1 MKYRNKLRLKLL
13 GYSILGILTNAL
25 ILVIAWLLEKEIEVA
40 ITMICFF
47 IFRPLYEKQYHAKS
61 LFRCSIVSIIVFTIV
76 ANIEVEKSISILLS
90 VVLAFVITLIS
101 SYIKEFIENKILL
114 NTYKTKLESVKTKCL
129 ENLTE
134 EEMIAFMPKIRKDV
148 IHIVYGYLHRENKI
162 NAEIYAIQ
170 NNIGVATLYRYLKLV
185 RDTYNELTTH

>member
-1 MKYRNKLRLKLL
+1 MKYRNKLRLIYL
-13 GYSILGILTNAL
+13 GYSILGILVNII
-25 ILVIAWLLEKEIEVA
+25 ILVIGWLFEREIEVA

-47 IFRPLYEKQYHAKS
+47 VFRPLYEKQYHAKS
-61 LFRCSIVSIIVFTIV
+61 LFRCSIVSITVFIIV
-76 ANIEVEKSISILLS
+76 ASIEVEKSISILLS

-101 SYIKEFIENKILL
+101 SYIKEFIENKMLL
-114 NTYKTKLESVKTKCL
+114 ETYKNKLESIKTKCL
-129 ENLTE
+129 ENYTE
-134 EEMIAFMPKIRKDV
+134 NELIQLMSSIRKDV

-185 RDTYNELTTH
+185 RDTYEKLTTH

>member
-1 MKYRNKLRLKLL
+1 MKYRNKLIFIYL
-13 GYSILGILTNAL
+13 GYFILGILVNVI
-25 ILVIAWLLEKEIEVA
+25 ILVIGWLFEREIEVA

-47 IFRPLYEKQYHAKS
+47 VFRPLYEKQYHAKS
-61 LFRCSIVSIIVFTIV
+61 LFMCSIVSIIVFTIV
-76 ANIEVEKSISILLS
+76 ANIEVEKSTSILLS

-101 SYIKEFIENKILL
+101 SYIKEFIENKMLL
-114 NTYKTKLESVKTKCL
+114 ETYKNKLESIKTKCL

-134 EEMIAFMPKIRKDV
+134 DELIQLMPGIRKDV
-148 IHIVYGYLHRENKI
+148 IHIVYGYLHRENKL

-185 RDTYNELTTH
+185 RDTYEKLTTH

>member
-1 MKYRNKLRLKLL
+1 MKYQNKLRLKLL

-25 ILVIAWLLEKEIEVA
+25 ILVIAWLLEREIEVA

-47 IFRPLYEKQYHAKS
+47 VFRPLYEKQYHAKT
-61 LFRCSIVSIIVFTIV
+61 LFRCSIISIIVFTTV
-76 ANIEVEKSISILLS
+76 ANIEVEKSTSILLS

-101 SYIKEFIENKILL
+101 SYVKEFIENKILL
-114 NTYKTKLESVKTKCL
+114 KVYIDKLESIKTKCL

>member
-1 MKYRNKLRLKLL
+1 MKYRNKLRLKFL
-13 GYSILGILTNAL
+13 GYSVLGILTNAL
-25 ILVIAWLLEKEIEVA
+25 ILVIAWLLEREIEVA

-47 IFRPLYEKQYHAKS
+47 VFRPLYEKQYHAKS
-61 LFRCSIVSIIVFTIV
+61 LFRCSIISTIVFMIV

-101 SYIKEFIENKILL
+101 SYVKEFIENKILL
-114 NTYKTKLESVKTKCL
+114 KVYIDKLESIKTKCL

>member
-1 MKYRNKLRLKLL
+1 MKYRNKLHLKLL

-25 ILVIAWLLEKEIEVA
+25 ILVIAWLLEREIEVA

-47 IFRPLYEKQYHAKS
+47 VFRPLYEKQHHAKS
-61 LFRCSIVSIIVFTIV
+61 LFRCSIISIIVFTIV

-90 VVLAFVITLIS
+90 VVLAFIITLVS

-114 NTYKTKLESVKTKCL
+114 KTYKNKLESIKTKCL

-134 EEMIAFMPKIRKDV
+134 DELIQLMPNIRKDV
-148 IHIVYGYLHRENKI
+148 IHIVYGYLHRKDKM

-185 RDTYNELTTH
+185 RNTYEKLTTH

>member
-185 RDTYNELTTH
+185 RDTYEKLTTR

>member
-1 MKYRNKLRLKLL
+1 MKYRSKLKLKFF
-13 GYSILGILTNAL
+13 GYTLLGILTNVIIL
-25 ILVIAWLLEKEIEVA
+25 IIAWLLEREVEVA
-40 ITMICFF
+40 ITMICFL
-47 IFRPLYEKQYHAKS
+47 IFRPLYEKQYHAET
-61 LFRCSIVSIIVFTIV
+61 LFRCSIISIIVFTII

-90 VVLAFVITLIS
+90 VILAFVITLVS

-114 NTYKTKLESVKTKCL
+114 EAYKNKLESIKTKCL
-129 ENLTE
+129 ENYTE
-134 EEMIAFMPKIRKDV
+134 DELIQLMPKIRKDV

-185 RDTYNELTTH
+185 KDTYEKLTTY

>member
-25 ILVIAWLLEKEIEVA
+25 ILVIAWLLEREIEVA
-40 ITMICFF
+40 ITMVCFF
-47 IFRPLYEKQYHAKS
+47 IFRPLYEKQYHAET
-61 LFRCSIVSIIVFTIV
+61 LFRCSIISIIVFTIV

-90 VVLAFVITLIS
+90 VILAFVITLIS
-101 SYIKEFIENKILL
+101 SYVKEFIENKILL
-114 NTYKTKLESVKTKCL
+114 KMYIDKLESIKTKCL

-134 EEMIAFMPKIRKDV
+134 EEIIAFMPKIRKDV

-185 RDTYNELTTH
+185 KDTYEKLTTY

>member
-1 MKYRNKLRLKLL
+1 MKYQSRLKLKYTL
-13 GYSILGILTNAL
+13 YSILGILTNAIIL
-25 ILVIAWLLEKEIEVA
+25 IIAFLLEREIEVA

-47 IFRPLYEKQYHAKS
+47 VFRPLYEKQYHEKS

-76 ANIEVEKSISILLS
+76 ASIEVEKSISILLS
-90 VVLAFVITLIS
+90 VVLAFIITLVS

-114 NTYKTKLESVKTKCL
+114 ETYKNKLESIKTKCL

-134 EEMIAFMPKIRKDV
+134 EEIIAFMPKIRKDV

-185 RDTYNELTTH
+185 RDTYKKLTTH